1 MTERESWLP
10 EQIHDA
16 YSMADTSWHPA
27 MTAGLQAMHQ
37 RDDAYFSNLMQSP
50 YLPTRSRLFAAF
62 RQPMSKV
69 RYILIGEGPYPREE
83 SATGVCFMD
92 GAVSRLWS
100 EDGSGLSKKVNRATS
115 LRNFIKMLL
124 VAAGALD
131 PAHTSGSALQKVAS
145 SATNAHSPWTQ
156 QLAELQQHLHEQGFL
171 LLNASLVFRPD
182 VAPAKDGKAWQPFL
196 QEVLIAMAAHA
207 AQSGTELPSLILW
220 GKIAEQLRQ
229 IPAAADFP
237 HIIAEHPYNLSFIRN
252 ETMQQLFQPMHLLR
266 SC

>member
-1 MTERESWLP
+1 
-10 EQIHDA
+10 
-16 YSMADTSWHPA
+16 MADPSWHSA
-27 MTAGLQAMHQ
+27 IAAGLLAMHQ
-37 RDDAYFSNLMQSP
+37 RDGNYFNTLIQSAF
-50 YLPTRSRLFAAF
+50 LPARSRLFAAF

-92 GAVSRLWS
+92 GAVSRLWA

-131 PAHTSGSALQKVAS
+131 PAHTSGSALQKVSS
-145 SATNAHSPWTQ
+145 SAIEAYSPWIQ

-171 LLNASLVFRPD
+171 LLNASLVFRSE

-196 QEVLIAMAAHA
+196 QEVLSAIAEHA
-207 AQSGTELPSLILW
+207 ARSGTELPSLILW

-229 IPAAADFP
+229 IPVVADFP

-252 ETMQQLFQPMHLLR
+252 ETMQALFYPMHLLSRHR
-266 SC
+266 S